1 MVRLRM
7 GIRDLSLFS
16 GGGEGHNFFSS
27 CLGEGQNFFQDFLG
41 EGHNIFN

>member
-16 GGGEGHNFFSS
+16 GGGRVIIFFP
-27 CLGEGQNFFQDFLG
+27 LVWGRVIIFLT
-41 EGHNIFN
+41 EYFY

>member
-16 GGGEGHNFFSS
+16 GGEGHNFFSS